1 MRRFSR
7 RRRPPAIITSGNNV
21 FALSGDVCAATGRS
35 YNPPP
40 TLSPPLPT
48 PPPTFP
54 VSYTGFAFFAYNG
67 GVITSTGGVT
77 IIANNNP
84 APTPP
89 ALPESSAYG
98 VWSDGGQINLTA
110 GLADVQTSGATAYDL
125 YASNGGAITLGDG
138 KIQSSGAGAFG
149 LYASGAGSTIT
160 ATGTALTVQTG
171 VGGTAAADGVV
182 ADTGGTVNLMTGGVI
197 KTNVGGSIGL
207 VVEGSSSTITGS
219 GLSVQSIGDS
229 ISPQDTGAAFNGG
242 AGVSNSPGLNL
253 TGSNLTANGMAAFG
267 VYTTD
272 AGITALNGGSVSTAG
287 QLRAP
292 GLWASGPNSLITD
305 NERDADFHRR
315 VQRLRRPGGLGGKV
329 TFSGGT
335 VMTSGIGARRAS
347 TPRGGWGR
355 RHALNDHGDGVA
367 VTTGQS
373 DPGPGRPSAVGV
385 LASAGGQVML
395 TSGSVTTFGNG
406 AYGVVAN
413 SGGFVQINGTS
424 ISTNGNGS
432 GGLGINGAGSEIDA
446 SNATISTTG
455 GYDSSTGL
463 HSYGVYNGPYG
474 SFTTGGVAS
483 SQIRRSRRRARRCTA
498 SSLRLAA
505 STTILGGSISTA
517 GTRRRDLYNNGGS
530 RLSPQ

>member
-1 MRRFSR
+1 MRALGAARWFLSSTSIVALAAIFA
-7 RRRPPAIITSGNNV
+7 PAQATCYYNAVNNV
-21 FALSGDVCAATGRS
+21 FALSGDVCAATGPS

-89 ALPESSAYG
+89 ALPESNAYG

-182 ADTGGTVNLMTGGVI
+182 ADTGGTVDLMTGGVI

-242 AGVSNSPGLNL
+242 AGVSDSPGLNL

-272 AGITALNGGSVSTAG
+272 GGITALNGGSVSTAG
-287 QLRAP
+287 DSGP
-292 GLWASGPNSLITD
+292 GLWASGPNSLITTT
-305 NERDADFHRR
+305 NGTQISTGGSNAYGVQADS
-315 VQRLRRPGGLGGKV
+315 GGKV
-329 TFSGGT
+329 TLSGGT
-335 VMTSGIGARRAS
+335 VMTSGIGAYGLYATGVGGEGGTPS
-347 TPRGGWGR
+347 TIM
-355 RHALNDHGDGVA
+355 ATGVA
-367 VTTGQS
+367 VTTGA
-373 DPGPGRPSAVGV
+373 DPARGRAP
-385 LASAGGQVML
+385 LASW
-395 TSGSVTTFGNG
+395 
-406 AYGVVAN
+406 
-413 SGGFVQINGTS
+413 
-424 ISTNGNGS
+424 
-432 GGLGINGAGSEIDA
+432 
-446 SNATISTTG
+446 
-455 GYDSSTGL
+455 
-463 HSYGVYNGPYG
+463 
-474 SFTTGGVAS
+474 
-483 SQIRRSRRRARRCTA
+483 RRRAAR
-498 SSLRLAA
+498 
-505 STTILGGSISTA
+505 
-517 GTRRRDLYNNGGS
+517 
-530 RLSPQ
+530 